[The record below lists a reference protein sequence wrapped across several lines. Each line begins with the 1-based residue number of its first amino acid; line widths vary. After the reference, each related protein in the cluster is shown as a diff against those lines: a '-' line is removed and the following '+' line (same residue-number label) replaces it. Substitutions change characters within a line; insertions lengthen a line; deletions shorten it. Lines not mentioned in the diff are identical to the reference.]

1 MAQTY
6 RDTIPAYALGRR
18 ANMEEW
24 NTITRTKEGSGTLG
38 FGVPVMPGT
47 GAHTCIELDATT
59 GRNVLGITEASMV
72 IPAGSATP
80 SDAYPQYENVAI
92 CESGVIGVLLG
103 ANVTL
108 GAQAR
113 WDTANKVW
121 TGAAQSATVVT
132 IPGAQ
137 FDAAGSSGAIG
148 IVRYRRPVPSLSVSG
163 I

>member
-1 MAQTY
+1 MPLQF
-6 RDTIPAYALGRR
+6 RENLPAFAVGRR
-18 ANMEEW
+18 VNMEEW
-24 NTITRTKEGSGTLG
+24 NAFTRTKEGTGTLG

-47 GAHTCIELDATT
+47 GAHAVVELDATT
-59 GRNVLGITEASMV
+59 GRNVLGITEASLV
-72 IPAGSATP
+72 LPHPG
-80 SDAYPQYENVAI
+80 DAYEQYDNVAV

-113 WDTANKVW
+113 WNTVAKNW

-137 FDAAGSSGAIG
+137 FEEAGTSGNVGA
-148 IVRYRRPVPSLSVSG
+148 VRYRRPVPSLSVSG
-163 I
+163 T

>member
-1 MAQTY
+1 MAMTFST
-6 RDTIPAYALGRR
+6 TIAAYAIGRR

-24 NTITRTKEGSGTLG
+24 NTRTKTAEAAIA
-38 FGVPVMPGT
+38 FGVPVMPGS
-47 GAHTCIELDATT
+47 GADSCVVLDATT
-59 GRNVLGITEASMV
+59 GRNVLGITEASV
-72 IPAGSATP
+72 TLPRPG
-80 SDAYPQYENVAI
+80 DAYAQYDNVPV

-103 ANVTL
+103 ANVTA

-113 WDTANKVW
+113 YDTANGNW

-137 FDAAGSSGAIG
+137 FDEAGSSGAVG

-163 I
+163 T

>member
-1 MAQTY
+1 MAITY

-38 FGVPVMPGT
+38 FGVPVKPGT
-47 GAHTCIELDATT
+47 GAHTCVEITSTT
-59 GRNVLGITEASMV
+59 SENVLGITEASQV
-72 IPAGSATP
+72 LAATAATTV
-80 SDAYPQYENVAI
+80 DAYQQYENVPV
-92 CESGVIGVLLG
+92 CEVGVIGVLLG
-103 ANVTL
+103 ANVTR

-113 WDTANKVW
+113 WNTANKTW

-137 FDAAGSSGAIG
+137 FDEDGTSGAIG

-163 I
+163 T